1 MLLLSYCSCDGN
13 LVMAKELQSSFALRH
28 RSVASR
34 AFFPIGDSMRR
45 TANTKH
51 RFSQFS
57 RAVVY
62 GAFSL
67 VGVLCVCGAT
77 RLNAQQSPQQ
87 SNQRNSDMNAS
98 GGNLPM
104 QKIGSDDLVSV
115 QVYDS
120 PELTRT
126 VRVGRDGELRM
137 PLLTKP
143 IEAAGLLP
151 SELEQR
157 IGDELKKEGILVR
170 PIVSVSIAEYR
181 SRPISVVGSVKHPL
195 TFQAFGNVT
204 LLDAITRAEGLSDS
218 AGSEIL
224 VTHPGTPGSGTGA
237 GSSLVQRIPV
247 KALLDGS
254 NESLNIKL
262 DGGEE
267 VRVPEG
273 GRVYVVGNV
282 KKPGAIPVH
291 ELSELTVLRV
301 LSQAEGLSPY
311 AAKDAFILRHGDTPN
326 TEIPIHLEK
335 IMERKSPD
343 VALMPNDVLFVPD
356 SKGKRTTGK
365 LLEAVTTFGIGA
377 ASGLLIWH

>member
-1 MLLLSYCSCDGN
+1 
-13 LVMAKELQSSFALRH
+13 
-28 RSVASR
+28 
-34 AFFPIGDSMRR
+34 MRL
-45 TANTKH
+45 TANTKPH
-51 RFSQFS
+51 YSQFFPM
-57 RAVVY
+57 VVY
-62 GAFSL
+62 LGFSL
-67 VGVLCVCGAT
+67 VAFLAICST
-77 RLNAQQSPQQ
+77 TMNAQQQSQQ
-87 SNQRNSDMNAS
+87 SSQRNSDMNAA

-126 VRVGRDGELRM
+126 VRVGQDGELRM

-143 IEAAGLLP
+143 IQAAGLLP

-204 LLDAITRAEGLSDS
+204 LLDALTRAEGLSDT

-224 VTHPGTPGSGTGA
+224 VTHPGTNGA
-237 GSSLVQRIPV
+237 SSLVQRIPV

-311 AAKDAFILRHGDTPN
+311 AAKEAFILRHGDTPN
-326 TEIPIHLEK
+326 SEIPIHLEK

-343 VALMPNDVLFVPD
+343 IALMPNDVLFVPD
-356 SKGKRTTGK
+356 SKGKRTTAK
-365 LLEAVTTFGIGA
+365 LLEAVTAFGIGA
-377 ASGLLIWH
+377 GSGLLIWH

>member
-1 MLLLSYCSCDGN
+1 MRL
-13 LVMAKELQSSFALRH
+13 MANSKPHF
-28 RSVASR
+28 
-34 AFFPIGDSMRR
+34 RR
-45 TANTKH
+45 LIPT
-51 RFSQFS
+51 
-57 RAVVY
+57 VVY
-62 GAFSL
+62 LSFGLVAFSAI
-67 VGVLCVCGAT
+67 CGM
-77 RLNAQQSPQQ
+77 RLNAQQLAQQ
-87 SNQRNSDMNAS
+87 NYQRNSDMNAS
-98 GGNLPM
+98 GGNLPL

-126 VRVGRDGELRM
+126 VRVGQDGELRM

-143 IEAAGLLP
+143 IPAAGVLP

-157 IGDELKKEGILVR
+157 IAEELKKEGILVR

-195 TFQAFGNVT
+195 TFQAFGTVT
-204 LLDAITRAEGLSDS
+204 LLDALTRAEGLSDS

-224 VTHPGTPGSGTGA
+224 VTHPGVNGA
-237 GSSLVQRIPV
+237 SSLVQRIPV

-254 NESLNIKL
+254 NESLNVKL
-262 DGGEE
+262 EGGEE

-282 KKPGAIPVH
+282 KKPGMIPVH

-301 LSQAEGLSPY
+301 LSQAEGLLPY

-326 TEIPIHLEK
+326 NEIPIHLEK

-356 SKGKRTTGK
+356 SKGKRTTAK
-365 LLEAVTTFGIGA
+365 VLEAMTTFGIGA